1 MFWKYIAKLLILQSK
16 NKNIQNNNA
25 MKHIGSQSDFK
36 EHRDNELH
44 KAFARQL
51 KNTATTDDKNF
62 YTNVV
67 KTPCSRFWVSE
78 LRAAEVVG
86 RMRKGRPL
94 SATVLPEKRRM
105 YQEINTRVEAWMEEN
120 PDQPLIR
127 GVEAVVWGAA
137 PEFYMSPETAR
148 KNIRRIL
155 AEARERR
162 KG

>member
-1 MFWKYIAKLLILQSK
+1 
-16 NKNIQNNNA
+16 
-25 MKHIGSQSDFK
+25 
-36 EHRDNELH
+36 
-44 KAFARQL
+44 
-51 KNTATTDDKNF
+51 
-62 YTNVV
+62 VV

-78 LRAAEVVG
+78 LRAAEVVS
-86 RMRKGRPL
+86 RMRTGRPL
-94 SATVLPEKRRM
+94 SPDTLPEKRRM
-105 YQEINTRVEAWMEEN
+105 YREINARVDRWLEEN